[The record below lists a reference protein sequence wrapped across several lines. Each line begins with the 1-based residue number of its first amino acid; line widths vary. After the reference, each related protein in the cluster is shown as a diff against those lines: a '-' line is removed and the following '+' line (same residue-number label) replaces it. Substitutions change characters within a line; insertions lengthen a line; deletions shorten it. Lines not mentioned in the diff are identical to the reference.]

1 MRFVALV
8 AALAVCHP
16 TGASGFGA
24 DGHEAVC
31 EIAYRELPPGAKERV
46 NFLIALETDDRI
58 RTFRESCVW
67 PDFRGPAQRARRP
80 EHYINVPRS
89 WIVIGDPDCHET
101 DRCLFTAIAHDVA
114 VLSARETSDG
124 QKLAA
129 LKFLGHWVGDIHQ
142 PLHVAYED
150 DRGGNDILVAGVKGC
165 ARKGETRLHAVWDT
179 CIPRDIMQEL
189 GVTGAGSGD
198 AREAFGK
205 LLHARIAP
213 DRRQAWLA
221 SPAALDWAK
230 ESLSIARRADVGY
243 CFLKGGECVYSEE
256 SDEYREDRSAPNG
269 GMRVLRPEG
278 DYEDRFN
285 DAVTRRIQAAGVRLG
300 ALLNGIFGSR
310 AGQ

>member
-1 MRFVALV
+1 MRFLVLV

-67 PDFRGPAQRARRP
+67 PDFRVPAQRARRP

-221 SPAALDWAK
+221 SPAPLDWAN
-230 ESLSIARRADVGY
+230 ESLSIARRAEGLLDEAFSGPPGTDV
-243 CFLKGGECVYSEE
+243 
-256 SDEYREDRSAPNG
+256 R
-269 GMRVLRPEG
+269 RVRPG
-278 DYEDRFN
+278 IG
-285 DAVTRRIQAAGVRLG
+285 AQA
-300 ALLNGIFGSR
+300 
-310 AGQ
+310 

>member
-1 MRFVALV
+1 MRFLVLV

-67 PDFRGPAQRARRP
+67 PDFRVPAQRARRP

-129 LKFLGHWVGDIHQ
+129 LKFLGHWVGDIH
-142 PLHVAYED
+142 P
-150 DRGGNDILVAGVKGC
+150 
-165 ARKGETRLHAVWDT
+165 
-179 CIPRDIMQEL
+179 
-189 GVTGAGSGD
+189 
-198 AREAFGK
+198 FGK

-221 SPAALDWAK
+221 SPAPLDWAN
-230 ESLSIARRADVGY
+230 ESLSIARRAEGLLDEAFSGPPGTDV
-243 CFLKGGECVYSEE
+243 
-256 SDEYREDRSAPNG
+256 R
-269 GMRVLRPEG
+269 RVRPG
-278 DYEDRFN
+278 IG
-285 DAVTRRIQAAGVRLG
+285 AQA
-300 ALLNGIFGSR
+300 
-310 AGQ
+310 